1 MERCASPAQCELGRL
16 KLQRPHPPGRPGSS
30 PKANGQ
36 GGAHSGIL
44 PLRRVFPRDLES
56 PVLESLMVT
65 TPQEASGEGK
75 RSLRHVLR
83 ERRSLLRPEQRQSR
97 GRRASKRLGAC
108 LQVHGV
114 RRVGLFASIRCEI
127 PTEPAFEVLREQGC
141 EVALPRILEDS
152 EILEFG
158 WVQDWTNLVFGRYHI
173 PEPVGEVAEL
183 RHLDAIVVPGLG
195 FDASGGRLGYGA
207 GWYDRTL
214 ASYAGWVV
222 GFGFDVQVVEAV
234 PMEPHD
240 RRLDFVVTDERTLAT
255 RAR

>member
-56 PVLESLMVT
+56 PMLESLMVT
-65 TPQEASGEGK
+65 TPQDGLGRGMK

-141 EVALPRILEDS
+141 EVALPKNLGRFRNPRVWL
-152 EILEFG
+152 G
-158 WVQDWTNLVFGRYHI
+158 QDWTDLVFGRYHI
-173 PEPVGEVAEL
+173 PEP
-183 RHLDAIVVPGLG
+183 
-195 FDASGGRLGYGA
+195 
-207 GWYDRTL
+207 W
-214 ASYAGWVV
+214 
-222 GFGFDVQVVEAV
+222 
-234 PMEPHD
+234 
-240 RRLDFVVTDERTLAT
+240 
-255 RAR
+255 ARWRSCGTSTP